1 MKFSLNAIL
10 AASAIFAGAIATGT
24 QAGQAASNK
33 VAASSGQTTTTS
45 ASDVL
50 SSCVSQIKVYTAK
63 INSTCS
69 ALPNSP
75 SSAQQ
80 SAAITSIKAE
90 LNDIVDII
98 TSTTTKV
105 GKCSKTNVALQP
117 LINHSEEILFEVFG
131 TLQGAVTKIG
141 SNTLT
146 LLGNPVTSVENGLS
160 SLLVSVED
168 VHSGVV
174 KVAWGACNNIISS
187 HFSGVATPIL
197 AIGSTLSSECSCT
210 H

>member
-1 MKFSLNAIL
+1 MKFSLNAII
-10 AASAIFAGAIATGT
+10 AVSAIFTGAIATGT

-33 VAASSGQTTTTS
+33 VAASSGQTTTSS

-63 INSTCS
+63 INSTYA
-69 ALPNSP
+69 ALPKSP

-80 SAAITSIKAE
+80 STAITSIKAN
-90 LNDIVDII
+90 LNDVVDII

-141 SNTLT
+141 S
-146 LLGNPVTSVENGLS
+146 SKFHRHQR
-160 SLLVSVED
+160 VS
-168 VHSGVV
+168 
-174 KVAWGACNNIISS
+174 
-187 HFSGVATPIL
+187 
-197 AIGSTLSSECSCT
+197 
-210 H
+210 